1 MRPEDV
7 ATAPAETDTDTGP
20 PNASPV
26 APVRHGP
33 GMRPALLVVGIAAG
47 LVLVFGV
54 LAVVSSQ
61 GSGNSAGT
69 SGTSAPTKVEGT
81 SLLAVPAAK
90 GLKPIE
96 HTDTPPGNIIDTL
109 SLPQGATVLSVTNNT
124 TSANQYD
131 EQMQF
136 SVSASEAAVV
146 DFYRVELAAK
156 GWKLSGVN
164 PATNLPGGIE
174 VLAQKGGDDGW
185 YWEAGAVVS
194 PTTFGANDG
203 SKGSKAVLSPPT
215 SSAATDPNGIG
226 AESTKFTFRLFQV
239 PDED

>member
-7 ATAPAETDTDTGP
+7 ATAPAETDTDAGP
-20 PNASPV
+20 PNTSPV

-69 SGTSAPTKVEGT
+69 SAPTKVEGT

-90 GLKPIE
+90 TLKPIE
-96 HTDTPPGNIIDTL
+96 HPDTPPDNIIDAL

-136 SVSASEAAVV
+136 SVNASEAAVV

-156 GWKLSGVN
+156 GWKLSGIN

-203 SKGSKAVLSPPT
+203 GKGSEAVLSPPT
-215 SSAATDPNGIG
+215 SSAATSRGGVG
-226 AESTKFTFRLFQV
+226 AESTTFTLRLFQE